1 MLFLTQGDSIIIS
14 HGFLEGKKKK
24 KVRQMVFSA
33 SEFHNDEEDGFEKAG
48 EGGSEGSFL
57 VSSCDNPG

>member
-24 KVRQMVFSA
+24 KSGRWSSRQVNSIMMRKMVLKRLGKEVARDPS
-33 SEFHNDEEDGFEKAG
+33 
-48 EGGSEGSFL
+48 
-57 VSSCDNPG
+57 